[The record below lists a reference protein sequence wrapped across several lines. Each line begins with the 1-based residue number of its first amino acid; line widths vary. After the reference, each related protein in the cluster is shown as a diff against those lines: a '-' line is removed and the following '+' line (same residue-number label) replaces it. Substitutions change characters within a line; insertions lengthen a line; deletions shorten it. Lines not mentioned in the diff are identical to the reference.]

1 LITHHWVFSTANT
14 FCASVAHL

>member
-14 FCASVAHL
+14 FCASVVHL